1 MLCKQNCRNIYIFES
16 YELLFKYL
24 FELDILNKTADDKDP
39 PWMSGWNKNCAIKW
53 KNNAYC
59 KEYVRSRDTLF
70 NSLT

>member
-1 MLCKQNCRNIYIFES
+1 MHIFGS

-59 KEYVRSRDTLF
+59 KEFVRSRDTLF